1 MNQHKFSTRVWA
13 MVVAVAVVIGIF
25 AVRLHN
31 VQITQAAELS
41 DAPEDSFT
49 YLTRV
54 RAARGAILDRNG
66 KVLIGNRAAYSL
78 TLVREVVFSAED
90 PNENLRQLTNLCAE
104 LGLEFTDHF
113 PVTKEKPYEYT
124 TDDYSSTWNSYFKT
138 FLTERDWD
146 TDISAPQLIRSLRN
160 KYHLPEDWTEEEV
173 RRVISVRYELDLRRY
188 TSLPTYVL
196 LEDVDAISLA
206 ALTELNIPG
215 LNVETTTVREYYT
228 DLAAHILGR
237 TGPMDAKEYEYY
249 KELGYAMDARV
260 GKEGVEKAFEE
271 DLHGTDGLRVT
282 TISTDGTVLKEY
294 YDVAPVA
301 GNNVELTIDLNY
313 QRAAEEALA
322 EYINN
327 LRQTGVG
334 SNAYGKDVEGGAV
347 VVMEVKTGEVLACAS
362 YPTFHLATYSEDF
375 NDLVQQE
382 DHPLVNRALQAQPP
396 GSTFKMA
403 TTIAAVDSGGIDPN
417 FKVTDEG
424 IYLRFQD
431 VGYTPRCML
440 YTTQKLTHGSINVME
455 ALSVSCNYY
464 FYEVGWMTGIEAI
477 DKVAQQLGLG
487 EPTGI
492 ELPEETGQRANPET
506 KDALYEGDTSVWYGG
521 DTISAAIGQSE
532 HRYTP
537 LQLCSYIAAIAN
549 KGVRYKATILSRVLS
564 SDYQE
569 LLRDNEPQI
578 ASTLEISDK
587 AYQAYSDGM
596 RMAVTS
602 GTVSNLAN
610 YPIAVCAKTGTAEHG
625 SGGSD
630 HASLVVYA
638 PMDDP
643 QIAIAIYLEK
653 GAQGGALS
661 VIARAILDVYRAE
674 TGAVDTVPAENRLG

>member
-1 MNQHKFSTRVWA
+1 MGA
-13 MVVAVAVVIGIF
+13 LIVAVVLIIGIF
-25 AVRLHN
+25 TVRLHN
-31 VQITQAAELS
+31 VQITQAAEQS
-41 DAPEDSFT
+41 DTPDDSFT

-54 RAARGAILDRNG
+54 RAARGSVLDRNG
-66 KVLIGNRAAYSL
+66 EVLSGNRAAYSL
-78 TLVREVVFSAED
+78 TLVREVVFSADD

-124 TDDYSSTWNSYFKT
+124 TDEYSSTWNSYFKT

-146 TDISAPQLIRSLRN
+146 TDISAPQLIRALRS

-196 LEDVDAISLA
+196 LEDVDAVSLA

-228 DLAAHILGR
+228 TLAAHILGR
-237 TGPMDAKEYEYY
+237 TGLMDATEYEYY
-249 KELGYAMDARV
+249 KELGYAMDAYV

-271 DLHGTDGLRVT
+271 ELHGTDGLRVT
-282 TISTDGTVLKEY
+282 TISKDGTVLKEY
-294 YDVAPVA
+294 YETEPVA
-301 GNNVELTIDLNY
+301 GNNVELTIDLRY
-313 QRAAEEALA
+313 QKAAEEALA
-322 EYINN
+322 AYIEN
-327 LRQTGVG
+327 LKETGVG

-347 VVMEVKTGEVLACAS
+347 VVMEVKTGKVLACAS
-362 YPTFHLATYSEDF
+362 YPTFNIATYSEDF
-375 NDLVQQE
+375 NDLLTQE

-403 TTIAAVDSGGIDPN
+403 TTIAAVDEADIDPN

-424 IYLRFQD
+424 IYLRFRD

-440 YTTQKLTHGSINVME
+440 YTTQKMTHGSINVME
-455 ALSVSCNYY
+455 ALAVSCNYY
-464 FYEVGWMTGIEAI
+464 FYEVGWMTGIESI
-477 DKVAQQLGLG
+477 DKVAKALGLG
-487 EPTGI
+487 EATGI
-492 ELPEETGQRANPET
+492 ELPEETGQRANPAT
-506 KDALYEGDTSVWYGG
+506 KDALYDGDTSVWYGG

-537 LQLCSYIAAIAN
+537 LQLCSYVAALAN
-549 KGVRYKATILSRVLS
+549 QGTRYKATILNRVLS

-569 LLRDNEPQI
+569 LLLENEPQV
-578 ASTLEISDK
+578 ASTLDISDK
-587 AYQAYSDGM
+587 AYQAYSEGM
-596 RMAVTS
+596 RLAVTS
-602 GTVSNLAN
+602 GTVSSLAD

-630 HASLVVYA
+630 HASLVLYA
-638 PMDDP
+638 PMEDP
-643 QIAIAIYLEK
+643 EISIAIYLEK

-661 VIARAILDVYRAE
+661 QIARAILDVYRAE
-674 TGAVDTVPAENRLG
+674 TGAVDAVPAENQLG

>member
-1 MNQHKFSTRVWA
+1 MNQHKFSVRMGA
-13 MVVAVAVVIGIF
+13 LIVAIVLLMGVF
-25 AVRLHN
+25 TVRLHN
-31 VQITQAAELS
+31 IQITQAAEQS
-41 DAPEDSFT
+41 DTPEDSFT

-66 KVLIGNRAAYSL
+66 EVLIGNRAAYSL
-78 TLVREVVFSAED
+78 TLVREVVFSADD

-124 TDDYSSTWNSYFKT
+124 TDEYSSTWNNYFKT

-146 TDISAPQLIRSLRN
+146 TDISAPQLIRALRN

-196 LEDVDAISLA
+196 LEDVDAVSLA

-228 DLAAHILGR
+228 TLAAHILGR
-237 TGPMDAKEYEYY
+237 TGLMDATEYEYY
-249 KELGYAMDARV
+249 KELGYAMDAYV

-271 DLHGTDGLRVT
+271 ELHGTDGLRVT
-282 TISTDGTVLKEY
+282 TISADGTVLEEY
-294 YDVAPVA
+294 YDTEPIA
-301 GNNVELTIDLNY
+301 GNNVELTIDIRY
-313 QRAAEEALA
+313 QKAAEEALA
-322 EYINN
+322 TYIEN

-347 VVMEVKTGEVLACAS
+347 VVMEVKTGKVLASAS
-362 YPTFHLATYSEDF
+362 YPTYNLATYSEDF
-375 NDLVQQE
+375 NDLLEQD

-403 TTIAAVDSGGIDPN
+403 TTVAAVDEADIDPN

-424 IYLRFQD
+424 IYLRFRD

-440 YTTQKLTHGSINVME
+440 YTTQKMTHGSINVME
-455 ALSVSCNYY
+455 ALAVSCNYY
-464 FYEVGWMTGIEAI
+464 FYEVGWMTGIESI
-477 DKVAQQLGLG
+477 DKVAQALGLG
-487 EPTGI
+487 EATGI

-537 LQLCSYIAAIAN
+537 LQLCSYVAALAN
-549 KGVRYKATILSRVLS
+549 QGVRYKATILNRVLS

-569 LLRDNEPQI
+569 LLLENEPEV
-578 ASTLEISDK
+578 ASTLDISDK
-587 AYQAYSDGM
+587 AYQAYSEGM
-596 RMAVTS
+596 RLAVTS
-602 GTVSNLAN
+602 GTVSSLAN

-630 HASLVVYA
+630 HASLVLYA

-643 QIAIAIYLEK
+643 EISIAIYLEK

-661 VIARAILDVYRAE
+661 EIARAILDVYRAE
-674 TGAVDTVPAENRLG
+674 TGAVDATPAENTLG